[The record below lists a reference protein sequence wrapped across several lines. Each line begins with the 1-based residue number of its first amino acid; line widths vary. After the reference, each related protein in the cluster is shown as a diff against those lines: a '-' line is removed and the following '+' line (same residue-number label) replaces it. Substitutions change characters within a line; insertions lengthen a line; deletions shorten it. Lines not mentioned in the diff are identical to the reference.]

1 MKTIFP
7 IFLTIWRS
15 LNGNGKRA
23 FYAAV
28 VLFAAMMVI
37 RVATPFYFS
46 YIIAG
51 LQAGK
56 SETALLLGGYALIFF
71 GLRVLE
77 ELRFTVYVYFEQIF
91 QKSLAMKLL
100 RRFFFIPRETTRSQA
115 PSETA
120 IIVDRGLGGLRN
132 VMYNLVFSIGPL
144 VIETLVL
151 VIVLSLNVSV
161 ALSAIVV
168 CLLVIF
174 VWVTYKLTNRISKL
188 QTIWYK
194 TASKNFKILSESLRS
209 QETIRSLGCPEW
221 IHDRYARATDTFIRQ
236 VLASLSPAVIM
247 GFLQGVLIATV
258 VLTVS
263 ISVVR
268 TYQSVTDAIPMLVLV
283 NGLILQIVAPLVQF
297 AAAYRIFIQG
307 ISSAQQ
313 LVRLLSVEK
322 TSLKIKH
329 SERRMDHAFQVEEAK
344 VELSDTKEIVFTSF
358 CIEMNSCTVIA
369 GRTGSGKSTLA
380 RMISGLVDYSGAV
393 YVNPDCAPI
402 YYMSQSVDVFD
413 ASLAENICLEFE
425 HDEHRLRQCLR
436 LSGFSDNEIAE
447 LSNRSLGESGSEV
460 SGGQKSRIGI
470 ARMLYHDASIIVF
483 DEPTASLDDET
494 AAQIRSTISELKERM
509 TVVVVT
515 HDNKFFSIADQ
526 VLEIDD
532 GTINACSDLKRL
544 GPVRTKGGKN
554 GKIFS

>member
-1 MKTIFP
+1 MKPIIP

-15 LNGNGKRA
+15 LNGKGKRA

-28 VLFAAMMVI
+28 VLFATMMVI

-51 LQAGK
+51 LQAGQSK
-56 SETALLLGGYALIFF
+56 IVLLLGGYALIFF
-71 GLRVLE
+71 SLRVLE
-77 ELRFTVYVYFEQIF
+77 ELRFSVYVYFEQIF

-100 RRFFFIPRETTRSQA
+100 ERFFYIPRKTVLSQA
-115 PSETA
+115 PSEMA

-151 VIVLSLNVSV
+151 VIVLSHSVSV
-161 ALSAIVV
+161 ALSAVVV
-168 CLLVIF
+168 CLLVLF

-209 QETIRSLGCPEW
+209 QETIRSFGHPEW
-221 IHDRYARATDTFIRQ
+221 INDRYAKATDTFIRQ
-236 VLASLSPAVIM
+236 VIASLSPAVIM
-247 GFLQGVLIATV
+247 GLLQGVLIAAV
-258 VLTVS
+258 VLAVS
-263 ISVVR
+263 VSVVEIH
-268 TYQSVTDAIPMLVLV
+268 QSVAEAIPMLVLV
-283 NGLILQIVAPLVQF
+283 NGLILQIIAPLVQF

-313 LVRLLSVEK
+313 LVRLLSVKK
-322 TSLKIKH
+322 TSLKVNH
-329 SERRMDHAFQVEEAK
+329 AERQMDHAFQVEEAK
-344 VELSDTKEIVFTSF
+344 VDLSNTRQISFTGFS
-358 CIEMNSCTVIA
+358 IEPGSCTVIV

-393 YVNPDCAPI
+393 YVNPECTPI
-402 YYMSQSVDVFD
+402 YYLSQSVDVFD
-413 ASLAENICLEFE
+413 ASLAENVCLEFE
-425 HDEHRLRQCLR
+425 YDEHRLQRCLK

-447 LSNRSLGESGSEV
+447 LSSRNLGESGSEV

-470 ARMLYHDASIIVF
+470 ARMLYHDSSIVVF
-483 DEPTASLDDET
+483 DEPTASLDEDT
-494 AAQIRSTISELKERM
+494 AKQIRSTISELKTRM
-509 TVVVVT
+509 TVIIVT
-515 HDNKFFSIADQ
+515 HDNKFLNIADQ

-532 GTINACSDLKRL
+532 GVIQALS
-544 GPVRTKGGKN
+544 GY
-554 GKIFS
+554 